1 MRILMAGAGATGGY
15 FGARLIQA
23 GQDVTFLV
31 RERRYQQLQ
40 THGLV
45 LQTPQGTE
53 KFQTQLTQASTLKSH
68 YDLIIVTVKSFALD
82 QVMDDIAPAVGPA
95 TLIMPILN
103 GMRHIAT
110 LQQRFGEDKVIGGLC
125 KINATLGD
133 QGEVIQMTPLHQ
145 LLYGAL
151 DGNNDARLQRVD
163 AALRD
168 CRVDTLF
175 SDNIMDE
182 LWEKWLLLSTLGA
195 VCCLARGNTQQI
207 LTSRGGEALLQGV
220 FTEILS
226 VITAE
231 GYQPRPAVTARIFEL
246 LNNPATPMTSSMYR
260 DLTQGSDIEADQVIG
275 DLLLR
280 AKRNGLTTPLL
291 NAVDVNLQV
300 YLQQR

>member
-15 FGARLIQA
+15 FGARLAQA

-31 RERRYQQLQ
+31 RARRYQQLQ
-40 THGLV
+40 ANGLV
-45 LQTPQGTE
+45 LQTPAGTE
-53 KFQTQLTQASTLKSH
+53 TLQPQLAQASTLTGH

-82 QVMDDIAPAVGPA
+82 PLMDDIAPAVGPD

-103 GMRHIAT
+103 GIRHIAT
-110 LQQRFGEDKVIGGLC
+110 LQQRFGDDKVMGGLC

-133 QGEVIQMTPLHQ
+133 KGEVVQMTPLHQ

-163 AALRD
+163 AALRVSQ
-168 CRVDTLF
+168 VDTLF
-175 SDNIMDE
+175 SENIMDE

-207 LTSRGGEALLQGV
+207 LTSRGGEALLQGI
-220 FTEILS
+220 FAEILS

-231 GYQPRPAVTARIFEL
+231 GYQPRPAVTARIYEL
-246 LNNPATPMTSSMYR
+246 LNNPSTPMTSSMYR
-260 DLTQGSDIEADQVIG
+260 DLTQGFDIEADQVIG

-280 AKRNGLTTPLL
+280 AKRNSLVTPLL

>member
-15 FGARLIQA
+15 FGARLAQA

-40 THGLV
+40 ARGLV

-53 KFQTQLTQASTLKSH
+53 KLQPQLTQANTLTGH

-82 QVMDDIAPAVGPA
+82 QVMDDIAPAVGPDS
-95 TLIMPILN
+95 LIMPILN

-133 QGEVIQMTPLHQ
+133 EGEVIQLTPLHQ

-168 CRVDTLF
+168 FQVDTLF

-207 LTSRGGEALLQGV
+207 LTSRGGEALLQGI
-220 FTEILS
+220 FAEILS

-246 LNNPATPMTSSMYR
+246 LNNPSTPMTSSMYR
-260 DLTQGSDIEADQVIG
+260 DLTQGFDIEADQVIG

-280 AKRNGLTTPLL
+280 AKRNGLSTPLL

>member
-15 FGARLIQA
+15 FGARLAQA

-40 THGLV
+40 NNGLV

-53 KFQTQLTQASTLKSH
+53 KLQPQLTQASTLTGH
-68 YDLIIVTVKSFALD
+68 FDLIIVTVKSFALD
-82 QVMDDIAPAVGPA
+82 QVMEDIAPAVGPD

-103 GMRHIAT
+103 GMRHIAM

-125 KINATLGD
+125 KINATLGE

-151 DGNNDARLQRVD
+151 DGNNDERLQRVD

-168 CRVDTLF
+168 CQVDTLF

-195 VCCLARGNTQQI
+195 VCCLARGDTRQI
-207 LTSRGGEALLQGV
+207 LTARGGEALLQGI

-260 DLTQGSDIEADQVIG
+260 DLTQGYDIEADQIIG

-280 AKRNGLTTPLL
+280 AKRNGLATPLL

>member
-15 FGARLIQA
+15 FGARLAQS

-40 THGLV
+40 ANGLV

-53 KFQTQLTQASTLKSH
+53 KLQPQLTQASTLAGH

-82 QVMDDIAPAVGPA
+82 QVMDDIAPAVGPD

-110 LQQRFGEDKVIGGLC
+110 LQQRFGEDKVMGGLC

-133 QGEVIQMTPLHQ
+133 EGEVIQMTPLHQ

-168 CRVDTLF
+168 CQVDTLF
-175 SDNIMDE
+175 SNNIMDE

-207 LTSRGGEALLQGV
+207 LTSRGGEALLQDI
-220 FTEILS
+220 FAEILS

-260 DLTQGSDIEADQVIG
+260 DLTQGYDIEADQVIG

-280 AKRNGLTTPLL
+280 AKRNGLVTPLL

>member
-15 FGARLIQA
+15 FGARLAQA

-40 THGLV
+40 NNGLV

-53 KFQTQLTQASTLKSH
+53 TLQPQLTQVSTLTGH
-68 YDLIIVTVKSFALD
+68 FDLIIVTVKSFALE
-82 QVMDDIAPAVGPA
+82 QVMEDIAPAVGPD

-125 KINATLGD
+125 KINATLGE
-133 QGEVIQMTPLHQ
+133 QGEIIQMTPLHQ
-145 LLYGAL
+145 IFYGAL
-151 DGNNDARLQRVD
+151 DGNNDERLQRVD

-168 CRVDTLF
+168 CQVDTLF

-195 VCCLARGNTQQI
+195 VCCLARGDTRQI
-207 LTSRGGEALLQGV
+207 LTSRGGEALLQGI

-260 DLTQGSDIEADQVIG
+260 DLTQGYDIEADQIIG

-280 AKRNGLTTPLL
+280 AKRNGLATPLL

>member
-15 FGARLIQA
+15 FGARLAQA

-40 THGLV
+40 ARGLV

-53 KFQTQLTQASTLKSH
+53 KLQPQLTQANTLTGH

-82 QVMDDIAPAVGPA
+82 QVMDDIAPAVGPDS
-95 TLIMPILN
+95 LIMPILN

-133 QGEVIQMTPLHQ
+133 EGEVIQLTPLHQ

-168 CRVDTLF
+168 CQVDTLF

-207 LTSRGGEALLQGV
+207 LTSRGGEALLQGI
-220 FTEILS
+220 FAEILS

-246 LNNPATPMTSSMYR
+246 LNNPSTPMTSSMYR
-260 DLTQGSDIEADQVIG
+260 DLTQGFDIEADQVIG

-280 AKRNGLTTPLL
+280 AKRNGLSTPLL

>member
-15 FGARLIQA
+15 FGARLAQA

-31 RERRYQQLQ
+31 RERRFQQLQ
-40 THGLV
+40 MNGLV

-53 KFQTQLTQASTLKSH
+53 KLEPQLIQARSLSDH
-68 YDLIIVTVKSFALD
+68 YDLIIITVKSFALE
-82 QVMDDIAPAVGPA
+82 QLMEDIAPAVGPD

-110 LQQRFGEDKVIGGLC
+110 LQQRFGDNKVIGGLC
-125 KINATLGD
+125 KINATLGES
-133 QGEVIQMTPLHQ
+133 GEVIQMTPLHQ
-145 LLYGAL
+145 LYYGAL

-163 AALRD
+163 AALRTSQ
-168 CRVDTLF
+168 VDNRF

-195 VCCLARGNTQQI
+195 VCCLARGDTQQI
-207 LTSRGGEALLQGV
+207 LTTRGGEALLQGI
-220 FTEILS
+220 FSEILAVIS
-226 VITAE
+226 VE

-246 LNNPATPMTSSMYR
+246 LNNPETPMTSSMYR
-260 DLTQGSDIEADQVIG
+260 DLTQGFDIEADQVIG

-280 AKRNGLTTPLL
+280 AKRKGLMTPLL